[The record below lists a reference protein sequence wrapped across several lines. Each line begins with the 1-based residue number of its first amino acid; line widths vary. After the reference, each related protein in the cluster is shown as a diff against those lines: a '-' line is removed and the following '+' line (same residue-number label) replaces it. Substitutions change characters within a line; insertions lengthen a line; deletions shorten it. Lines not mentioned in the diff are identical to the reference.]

1 MGAIHFVARSGTVA
15 ITCSAAAVAVA
26 MLASDATTRAQA
38 GSGRRVFEEHCAVCH
53 GDSGGG
59 GAGPALVPLKLETRD
74 VLAIVRQGG
83 GQMPQFAPAAIS
95 DADVAALVGYLATLG
110 SGPGAAGA
118 GSRAPAITGS
128 PSPAAAVRV
137 TPVTDAMLA
146 DPDPAAWLSWRRT
159 LDGQGFSPLSSITTR
174 NVRSLQLEWS
184 WAMDA
189 GTSQTTPL
197 VHDGVLFVANPGNVV
212 QALDGGSGQLLWE
225 YRREERDPLAQMRN
239 LAIYQ
244 DLVFL
249 NTGDGHIVAL
259 ETGTG
264 AVRWDTEIRGNGK
277 KFRFTSGPIVA
288 DGTVVAG
295 LGACSTYAEDTC
307 YIVGVDARTG
317 TELWRTSTI
326 AKPGEPGDDSWGGLP
341 LMFRAGGEA
350 WITGSYDPVAKVL
363 YWGTSQA
370 KPWHVTQRGT
380 DGDALYTNATLA
392 LDPRS
397 GKIQWYFQHIPRETH
412 DMDETFERILV
423 DYDGKSSVFSMGKL
437 GILWELDRKSGRFL
451 KAADLGYQTLVDVDP
466 RTGRAD
472 YRPRMIPE
480 LGTEFFMCP
489 TTGGFKSL
497 RAMAYDPA
505 GGAMIVP
512 VNLYCQTS
520 VFKPM
525 PRVPGGGGTGP
536 IDVVKYDFHPQSPGL
551 MGELV
556 SLDIRTGKA
565 RWRQRR
571 RAPFNTSVLTTGG
584 GLAFV
589 GSWDRYAFAHDAQT
603 GALLWQTRLPTLANG
618 TPITY
623 AVNGKQYVAFIA
635 GATIAGST
643 WASRAPAALIPELR
657 NPRTGNTLLVFSLP
671 EE

>member
-1 MGAIHFVARSGTVA
+1 MNAVHSLPRAAFVT
-15 ITCSAAAVAVA
+15 AACTAAGVSIAVFATHT
-26 MLASDATTRAQA
+26 TTRAQA
-38 GSGRRVFEEHCAVCH
+38 DGRRVFEQRCAECH
-53 GDSGGG
+53 GVAGRG
-59 GAGPALVPLKLETRD
+59 GAGPQLVPLNLEAHE

-83 GQMPQFAPAAIS
+83 GQMPPFSQVAIS
-95 DADVAALVGYLATLG
+95 DADVTALVGYLGTL
-110 SGPGAAGA
+110 SAPDNA
-118 GSRAPAITGS
+118 APARPRLADAPASIPALS
-128 PSPAAAVRV
+128 PVRV
-137 TPVTDAMLA
+137 TPVTDAMLGS
-146 DPDPAAWLSWRRT
+146 PDPGAWLSWRRT
-159 LDGQGFSPLSSITTR
+159 LDGQGFSPLSQITTK
-174 NVRSLQLEWS
+174 NIRSLRLDWS
-184 WAMDA
+184 WAMDP

-197 VHDGVLFVANPGNVV
+197 VHDGVLFLANPGNVV
-212 QALDGGSGQLLWE
+212 QALDARRGQLLWE
-225 YRREERDPLAQMRN
+225 YRREGNDPLAQMRN

-259 ETGTG
+259 EAATG

-317 TELWRTSTI
+317 KELWRTSTI
-326 AKPGEPGDDSWGGLP
+326 AKPGEAGDDTWGGLP

-350 WITGSYDPVAKVL
+350 WITGSYDPVSKVL

-370 KPWHVTQRGT
+370 KPWHVSQRGT

-392 LDPRS
+392 MDPRS
-397 GKIQWYFQHIPRETH
+397 GKIQWHFQHIPRETH

-437 GILWELDRKSGRFL
+437 GILWELDRKTGRFL
-451 KAADLGYQTLVDVDP
+451 KATDLGYQTLVTIDP
-466 RTGRAD
+466 RTGRAN
-472 YRPRMIPE
+472 YRPQMVPE
-480 LGTEFFMCP
+480 LGREFFMCP

-497 RAMAYDPA
+497 RAMAYDA
-505 GGAMIVP
+505 AAAAMIVP

-525 PRVPGGGGTGP
+525 QRVPGGGGTGP
-536 IDVVKYDFHPQSPGL
+536 IDVIRYDFHPESPGQ

-556 SLDIRTGKA
+556 SIDIRTGKPL
-565 RWRQRR
+565 WRQRR
-571 RAPFNTSVLTTGG
+571 RAPFNTSVLATAG

-589 GSWDRYAFAHDAQT
+589 GSWDRYAFAYDART
-603 GALLWQTRLPTLANG
+603 GAQLWQARLPTLANG

-623 AVNGKQYVAFIA
+623 AVDGKQYVAFVA

-657 NPRTGNTLLVFSLP
+657 NPRSGNTLLVFSLP
-671 EE
+671 ES